1 MPNRELNLESLI
13 ATGVF
18 YGHSAITGL
27 DISPDGRFITFGSI
41 LHGVS
46 QVYVQSLD
54 GGEPVQI
61 THGAESAAQPKWSPR
76 GDLIAYLQDDGGDE
90 NYQVYVVSPEG
101 GEPRDITNAPGKLHE
116 DFSWSWDGSR
126 ITYVSNRDGQFDV
139 YYSDVTQRVP
149 AGEVHR
155 VTDYPAVH
163 HAPQFSPDGTMIA
176 FGSNRSEYPAN
187 WDTFVVSVTPPSV
200 GRPGADPAPAKGVA
214 TLSVGRPSAAGTDRK
229 ITQHQGEA
237 DEMSYYASQYPRW
250 SPDGRRILVASSVPG
265 NYDIMAVDVE
275 TLEREWI
282 ATSKWDELNAQ
293 WSPDGRH
300 VAYILNEDGNLV
312 IHVKN
317 LADGRDW
324 PVSPPEGVSG
334 YTAQRGKYGD
344 YRWTPD
350 GNNIVYSYVGPTEAG
365 SIWVVSAQG
374 GFARCLYSMHPPDIR
389 REDLVSPSLVHYP
402 SFDGRQI
409 SAFLF
414 MPPDAQ
420 GKVPALV
427 MPHGGPTSQSM
438 NSFSPLAQYLVSRG
452 YALLAPNFRGSTG
465 YGAEFQWL
473 NRNDW
478 GGGDLK
484 DVVAGADWLEQQ
496 GIADRIGIVG
506 GSYGGFMTMSAVTK
520 YPERWKAGVA
530 IYPMVDLV
538 TSYNTAR
545 EDMRQFQVRNIG
557 TPEDNP
563 DLYYDRSPI
572 NFVDNITCPVLILQG
587 QRDARCRLEEVE
599 HMRDRLQAAGKEF
612 EFVVYEH
619 EGHGFE
625 KRENRL
631 DCIRRTADFFDKH
644 LARAPV
650 PASA

>member
-18 YGHSAITGL
+18 YSHSAITGL

-41 LHGVS
+41 LQGVS
-46 QVYVQSLD
+46 QVYVQALD
-54 GGEPVQI
+54 GGEPIQI
-61 THGAESAAQPKWSPR
+61 THGSESAAQPKWSPR
-76 GDLIAYLQDDGGDE
+76 GDLIAYLQDVGGDE
-90 NYQVYVVSPEG
+90 NYQISVVSPEG
-101 GEPRDITNAPGKLHE
+101 HEPRDITNAPGTLHE

-139 YYSDVTQRVP
+139 YSSDVATS
-149 AGEVHR
+149 EVHR
-155 VTDYPAVH
+155 VTNYPAVH
-163 HAPQFSPDGTMIA
+163 HAPQFSPDGTRIA
-176 FGSNRSEYPAN
+176 FGSNRSDYPAN
-187 WDTFVVSVTPPSV
+187 WDTFVVSVIPPSV
-200 GRPGADPAPAKGVA
+200 GRPGADLAPPKGVA
-214 TLSVGRPSAAGTDRK
+214 ALSVGRPSVAGKERK

-300 VAYILNEDGNLV
+300 VAYVLNEDGNLV
-312 IHVKN
+312 IHIKN

-344 YRWTPD
+344 YRWMPD

-365 SIWVVSAQG
+365 SIWIVSAQG
-374 GFARCLYSMHPPDIR
+374 GVARCLYSMLPSDIR
-389 REDLVSPSLVHYP
+389 REDLVNPSLIHYA

-414 MPPDAQ
+414 RPRDTQ
-420 GKVPALV
+420 GKVPALI

-465 YGAEFQWL
+465 YGTEFQWL

-478 GGGDLK
+478 GGDDLK

-506 GSYGGFMTMSAVTK
+506 GSYGGLMTMSAVTK

-587 QRDARCRLEEVE
+587 ERDARCRLEEVE
-599 HMRDRLQAAGKEF
+599 HMRDQLQAAGKAF

-619 EGHGFE
+619 EGHGFV

-631 DCIRRTADFFDKH
+631 DCIRRTADFLDKH
-644 LARAPV
+644 LARAP
-650 PASA
+650 ASASA